1 MLGWIKQKLVFGWVK
16 SVLDKLP
23 FNGWKTVAGALL
35 IALGAMLH
43 AMPEYTPYI
52 QVGINLLNYIGADPI
67 TDMGVVT
74 LITGLVHKLIKLF
87 YKPAI

>member
-1 MLGWIKQKLVFGWVK
+1 MTTTQILIFRVVHNVRLDKTKTSVRLGKEHA
-16 SVLDKLP
+16 DKLP

-52 QVGINLLNYIGADPI
+52 QVGINLPTTSERTQSLTWA
-67 TDMGVVT
+67 
-74 LITGLVHKLIKLF
+74 L
-87 YKPAI
+87 